1 LGGVD
6 EDNVGQMMD
15 EIEQGKNDERFQLR
29 E

>member
-6 EDNVGQMMD
+6 EDNVRQMMD